1 MSFFDNNKTIGLVLI
16 IIGLINLV
24 VGIGIAVAGWNDD
37 TVNTNSAICYGIASI
52 IFGLLIFIWGFSVRG
67 GPNDQAKVL
76 SGTIR
81 MVGIITILQA
91 LFIALGA
98 YFASD
103 NSSITN
109 AVWTAI
115 VSMIVSIIIGLFL
128 IWVAGKVRGANQNI
142 ISKGLWIVLIIVFII
157 MAILSFMKLFDGS
170 YDFGSLNGI
179 IAVIGAICVFI
190 LYLYFVIAMF
200 SKDVKAAMGI

>member
-24 VGIGIAVAGWNDD
+24 AGIGIAVAGWNDD

-52 IFGLLIFIWGFSVRG
+52 IFGLLIFIWGFVARG

-81 MVGIITILQA
+81 MVGIITILQS
-91 LFIALGA
+91 LFVALGV
-98 YFASD
+98 YFAD
-103 NSSITN
+103 ETSITSG
-109 AVWTAI
+109 AWAAI
-115 VSMIVSIIIGLFL
+115 GGMIVSIIIGLFL
-128 IWVAGKVRGANQNI
+128 IWVAGKVRGANQNV
-142 ISKGLWIVLIIVFII
+142 ISKGLWVVLIIVFLIL
-157 MAILSFMKLFDGS
+157 AILSFIKLFNGS
-170 YDFGSLNGI
+170 YDFSNLNGI

-190 LYLYFVIAMF
+190 LYLYFLVAMF